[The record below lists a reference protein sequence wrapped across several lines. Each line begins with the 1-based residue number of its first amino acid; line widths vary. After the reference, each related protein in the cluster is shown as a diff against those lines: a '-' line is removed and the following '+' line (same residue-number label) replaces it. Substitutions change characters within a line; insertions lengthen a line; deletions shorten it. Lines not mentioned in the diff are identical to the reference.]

1 MGGNGCGCVP
11 RAPRSWVHYSRVQR
25 ACVCVFV
32 FCNPMTFL
40 VSRQS
45 PSHACACGP
54 IPASL
59 PLIGAS
65 DWHASKGS
73 LACPK
78 IRCRWLSATN
88 GTASEK
94 TGVRRK
100 ERRNNSNRPLTI
112 AVAPLPVPAAAHEG
126 PAQGRTAQP
135 PARTRGRTPASARR
149 RRCIST
155 AQKVFFLLLVWW
167 ACASWPS
174 FFWGGASFRG
184 PGDLGSTLGLPRQG
198 DKPAGGLGACK
209 RSDLVQWLKCFI
221 LESPTR
227 PQAKCRMKT

>member
-1 MGGNGCGCVP
+1 MANQGRESSPMGGNGCGCVP

-100 ERRNNSNRPLTI
+100 ERRKERRNNSNRPLTI

-135 PARTRGRTPASARR
+135 PARTRGRTSASARR

-155 AQKVFFLLLVWW
+155 AQKFFFFCFLFGGHAPLGPLFFGGGIF
-167 ACASWPS
+167 SWPWRS
-174 FFWGGASFRG
+174 GVNLGVAKARG
-184 PGDLGSTLGLPRQG
+184 
-198 DKPAGGLGACK
+198 
-209 RSDLVQWLKCFI
+209 
-221 LESPTR
+221 
-227 PQAKCRMKT
+227 